1 MGAHPLHPIRGSGT
15 LSPRG
20 VMEGDGTG
28 CPHPLPAPQGRFPW
42 ELWPAQLR
50 RHEWLFL
57 LRKDQRLPFAH
68 PAPGA
73 AAGAQGQP
81 RLGGVP
87 CCLPTWRPLHR
98 GPVLVPVPRG
108 PVATSREAGA
118 GLGATRSGGH
128 TDAAAE
134 GLRGEHTCVH
144 ARAWGAHVC
153 ACTCAGSTSS
163 RVCRG
168 SAGTGSLARV
178 RWDPGPAQHRA
189 QPHGPAPCPVPMTG
203 AGDGKPG
210 PVPQIRL
217 TQCPGGAISVPVLPE
232 GWRGGGS
239 GTAPVRH
246 LWGSVLDGAAQTG
259 SEPLPRPG
267 LSGETLGHGHS
278 QAWPRKGTGD
288 SWGGPSPQ

>member
-1 MGAHPLHPIRGSGT
+1 MLTPCTPSGARAPCPHGVSRRETAQGAHIPSQLPRAGSQ
-15 LSPRG
+15 
-20 VMEGDGTG
+20 V
-28 CPHPLPAPQGRFPW
+28 
-42 ELWPAQLR
+42 R
-50 RHEWLFL
+50 RHERLFL
-57 LRKDQRLPFAH
+57 LQKDQRLPFAH

-81 RLGGVP
+81 RLSGVP
-87 CCLPTWRPLHR
+87 RCLPTWRPLHH

-108 PVATSREAGA
+108 PVATSRGWSWAGSN
-118 GLGATRSGGH
+118 TER
-128 TDAAAE
+128 
-134 GLRGEHTCVH
+134 
-144 ARAWGAHVC
+144 GAHVC

-163 RVCRG
+163 RVSHG
-168 SAGTGSLARV
+168 SAGTGGLARV

-189 QPHGPAPCPVPMTG
+189 QPHGPAPCPVPTTG

-259 SEPLPRPG
+259 SEPLPWPG
-267 LSGETLGHGHS
+267 LSGQPLGHGHS
-278 QAWPRKGTGD
+278 QARPQKGTGD